1 MTAPRVV
8 VVGAGPTGVTAAI
21 LLGQRGIPVLVLD
34 RWPEVYPQP
43 RAVHLDDE
51 VCRIIARLG
60 LADEFAAVSRPGAGL
75 RLLGPDHRVLAQ
87 FDRANPI
94 TANGFPQ
101 ANMFDQPELEGLLRG
116 RMSAFPSIE
125 FRASVE
131 VVDVRTG
138 PDGRPVVELTDTI
151 TGKREHVSADHV
163 LGCDGANSVVRR
175 SIGGSMKRLGFEQR
189 WLVIDVDI
197 ARDLGH
203 WDGVHQLCDARRAAT
218 YMQVGPRRHRW
229 ELQLLD
235 GETAEQFQDLEALGP
250 LLSPWVDGLDD
261 LQLIRVAE
269 YTFRAQIADRWRRGP
284 VFLLGDA
291 AHTTPPFIG
300 QGLCAGVRDAANLA
314 WKVAGVLEGSLDPEV
329 LDTYE
334 EERKPHALAMIRL
347 AMLVGRIMTGGGRL
361 GSLLRRRVAPT
372 LPYVPG
378 LRARIVD
385 SRTPPLRRSALVRRG
400 PLPGSLAGGL
410 CPNVAIADGRRFD
423 DVAEGRF
430 ALVTATDP
438 GAEAGAALEAAGIVL
453 VLADPGD
460 ELARWL
466 RRGRASLALVRPDAT
481 VLAAGHS
488 LDEILTGLQAPV
500 RTRAS

>member
-1 MTAPRVV
+1 
-8 VVGAGPTGVTAAI
+8 
-21 LLGQRGIPVLVLD
+21 
-34 RWPEVYPQP
+34 
-43 RAVHLDDE
+43 VHLDDE

-60 LADEFAAVSRPGAGL
+60 LADAFAAVSRPGAGL

-87 FDRANPI
+87 FDRANAI
-94 TANGFPQ
+94 TDNGFPQ
-101 ANMFDQPELEGLLRG
+101 ANMFDQPELEALLRA
-116 RMSAFPSIE
+116 RMSAYPWID
-125 FRASVE
+125 FRPNVE
-131 VVDVRTG
+131 VLGVRTASE
-138 PDGRPVVELTDTI
+138 GRPVVELTDTV
-151 TGKREHVSADHV
+151 TGMREEVGADYV

-175 SIGGSMKRLGFEQR
+175 AIGSSMTSLGFEQR
-189 WLVIDVDI
+189 WLVIDVDVE
-197 ARDLGH
+197 RDLGH
-203 WDGVHQLCDARRAAT
+203 WGGVHQLCDPRRAAT

-235 GETAEQFQDLEALGP
+235 GETAEQFQGLEALGP
-250 LLSPWVDGLDD
+250 LLRPWVDGLHD
-261 LQLIRVAE
+261 LRLIRVAE

-314 WKVAGVLEGSLDPEV
+314 WKVAGVVQGSLGPEV

-334 EERKPHALAMIRL
+334 QERKPHSLAMIRL
-347 AMLVGRIMTGGGRL
+347 AMLVGRIMTGGGSL
-361 GSLLRRRVAPT
+361 GSLLRRGVAPT
-372 LPYVPG
+372 LPYLPG

-385 SRTPPLRRSALVRRG
+385 SRTPSLRRSALVRRG
-400 PLPGSLAGGL
+400 LPGSLAGGL

-423 DVAEGRF
+423 DVVDGRF

-438 GAEAGAALEAAGIVL
+438 GAESEAALAAAGIVL
-453 VLADPGD
+453 VPADPGD

-488 LDEILTGLQAPV
+488 LDEILTGLPAPV